1 VASTSFPNDLDYP
14 LNIFQ
19 YLMVPEAQGPESLPP
34 EPGFPFLVLA
44 LLPGMLPAVKLDDE
58 SCLKTHEIGD
68 VLTNGLLAAEL
79 EPVDLLAPEMPPQE
93 FFGVGLSLS
102 Q

>member
-1 VASTSFPNDLDYP
+1 
-14 LNIFQ
+14 
-19 YLMVPEAQGPESLPP
+19 
-34 EPGFPFLVLA
+34 
-44 LLPGMLPAVKLDDE
+44 MLPAVKLYDE
-58 SCLKTHEIGD
+58 PFFKTHEIGD
-68 VLTNGLLAAEL
+68 IMPNRLLAAEL